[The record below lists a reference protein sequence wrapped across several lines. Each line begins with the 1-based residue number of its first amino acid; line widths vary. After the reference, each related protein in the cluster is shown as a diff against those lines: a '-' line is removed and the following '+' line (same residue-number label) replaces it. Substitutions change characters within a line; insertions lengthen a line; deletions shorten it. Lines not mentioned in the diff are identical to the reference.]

1 MLMAWSTG
9 PEYQRI
15 RVVVGD
21 CAPEISD
28 AIKAGLEARGVVD
41 ITICNTTDSLYRA
54 LDDKIV
60 DLLIYDYHLLGVRFI
75 ETMQKI
81 RRHEIGR
88 NPFLTIVATIRE
100 SSLETVRRLIDGGID
115 ELLRSPA
122 STDRLFAVVDKS
134 IRRRKPFM
142 VTYDYIGPAR
152 PIALRN
158 PSQEIVQ
165 VRVPNTLKSRL
176 LERVGDED
184 IESTVT
190 RAVDLLAQR
199 QIQSCGTEID
209 ALAHRVA
216 VTCNGAE
223 GGDENRAMRSALLKI
238 GSVANDLRRRAGGT
252 SLERVSDLAATL
264 MPIAQRIIEAPVG
277 RAAVEVR
284 LLSQLAAAV
293 CRALSAEDGAQSAI
307 REITDAVGSF
317 TRRTPDAPA
326 QLSVA

>member
-1 MLMAWSTG
+1 MAWSTG

-41 ITICNTTDSLYRA
+41 ITICNTTDGLYRA
-54 LDDKIV
+54 LDDKVV
-60 DLLIYDYHLLGVRFI
+60 DLLIYDYHLLGARFI

-81 RRHEIGR
+81 RRHEVGR
-88 NPFLTIVATIRE
+88 NPFLTVIATIRE

-122 STDRLFAVVDKS
+122 STERIFAVMDKS

-142 VTYDYIGPAR
+142 VTYDYVGPAR
-152 PIALRN
+152 PGARRN
-158 PSQEIVQ
+158 ATQDAVH

-176 LERVGDED
+176 IERIRDED

-190 RAVDLLAQR
+190 RAVELLAQR
-199 QIQSCGTEID
+199 QIQSCGVEID

-216 VTCNGAE
+216 DTCNGAE
-223 GGDENRAMRSALLKI
+223 GGDENRAMRGALLKI
-238 GSVANDLRRRAGGT
+238 GTVADDLRHRAGGT

-264 MPIAQRIIEAPVG
+264 IAIAQRIVEAPVG

-293 CRALSAEDGAQSAI
+293 RRALAAEDGAPSAI

-317 TRRTPDAPA
+317 TRRGPTAPA
-326 QLSVA
+326 ELSVA